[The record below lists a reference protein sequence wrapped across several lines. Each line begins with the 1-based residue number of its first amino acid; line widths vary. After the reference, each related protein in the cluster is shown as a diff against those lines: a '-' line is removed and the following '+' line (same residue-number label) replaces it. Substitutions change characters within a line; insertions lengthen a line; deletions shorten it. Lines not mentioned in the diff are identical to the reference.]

1 MSREV
6 YKSNLKKFNNFM
18 TEEQMRSDDLKS
30 ELGFQFDGPLMC
42 SVCGLLEDNCE
53 CEDED
58 EFFGFDSL
66 DR

>member
-1 MSREV
+1 MREV
-6 YKSNLKKFNNFM
+6 YKNNLKKFNSFM

-30 ELGFQFDGPLMC
+30 ELGLQFDGPLTC
-42 SVCGLLEDNCE
+42 PECGQLEDDCV